1 MYNSLDFCLLIIILN
16 IEHCHIRA
24 FVAVETM
31 SQKKP
36 VKRKHLTGDEELRG
50 VIHNS
55 KLTTKDEH
63 VIQLSD
69 KSYQTLLLYLD
80 QNTEFLLDDKRVL
93 ILNEM
98 HLSICRSTILR
109 YC

>member
-16 IEHCHIRA
+16 TVHCHIRA
-24 FVAVETM
+24 FVAVETV

-36 VKRKHLTGDEELRG
+36 VKQKHLTGDDELG
-50 VIHNS
+50 CVIHNL

-69 KSYQTLLLYLD
+69 KSYQTLLEAKNMRG
-80 QNTEFLLDDKRVL
+80 Q
-93 ILNEM
+93 
-98 HLSICRSTILR
+98 LSPKF
-109 YC
+109 

>member
-1 MYNSLDFCLLIIILN
+1 MCNSFLDFCLLIIILN
-16 IEHCHIRA
+16 IQHCHIRV

-36 VKRKHLTGDEELRG
+36 VKRKHLTRDDELRC

-55 KLTTKDEH
+55 KLTTRDEH

-69 KSYQTLLLYLD
+69 KSYQTLLLLI
-80 QNTEFLLDDKRVL
+80 QNNEFLLDDKHVL

>member
-16 IEHCHIRA
+16 IEHCHIR
-24 FVAVETM
+24 VSVETM

-36 VKRKHLTGDEELRG
+36 VKRKHLTGDDELRC

-55 KLTTKDEH
+55 KLTTKEEH

-69 KSYQTLLLYLD
+69 KSYQTLLLYLVS
-80 QNTEFLLDDKRVL
+80 E
-93 ILNEM
+93 
-98 HLSICRSTILR
+98 
-109 YC
+109 Y

>member
-24 FVAVETM
+24 FVAAETM

-36 VKRKHLTGDEELRG
+36 VKRKHLTGDDELRC

-63 VIQLSD
+63 VIQLRVI
-69 KSYQTLLLYLD
+69 KHYYYTLY

>member
-36 VKRKHLTGDEELRG
+36 VKRKHLTGDDELRC

-69 KSYQTLLLYLD
+69 KSYQTLLLLYLVS
-80 QNTEFLLDDKRVL
+80 E
-93 ILNEM
+93 
-98 HLSICRSTILR
+98 
-109 YC
+109 Y

>member
-1 MYNSLDFCLLIIILN
+1 MHNSLDFCLLIIILN

-36 VKRKHLTGDEELRG
+36 VKLKSNDELRC

-69 KSYQTLLLYLD
+69 KSYQTLLLYLVS
-80 QNTEFLLDDKRVL
+80 E
-93 ILNEM
+93 
-98 HLSICRSTILR
+98 
-109 YC
+109 Y